1 MFKKLLG
8 TLLFF
13 AIASFSA
20 AGWAQVV
27 GYVHEVKGDVTMR
40 DLGKQPAK
48 AVVGDTFQQGAA
60 FTTGADGQV
69 SIKFEDGQVALIS
82 PNSQFVATTYVFN
95 KAKVA
100 DSNILLSLTR
110 GGLRFISGMIATT
123 NREKFA
129 VRTPTATAGVR
140 GSDGA
145 IALAGDGSIMASTS
159 EGAVTLT
166 VVVNGQPVT
175 VTIPAGAT
183 SFSVAGGAPTP
194 PGANPPIPP
203 ALAQVAAI
211 IRAIAV
217 ANPPGNA
224 PSNPTAVANAIKAAV
239 ALAQD
244 PNNVALQLAA
254 QAANVTATNANQVL
268 LQQAIA
274 GGGVP
279 PAPSGGVPGQPPA
292 APLTN
297 TEKQTIITL
306 PSGS

>member
-1 MFKKLLG
+1 MFKHILRSLI
-8 TLLFF
+8 FV
-13 AIASFSA
+13 ASMSLSA
-20 AGWAQVV
+20 VGWAQLV
-27 GYVHEVKGDVTMR
+27 GYVHEVKGDVTLR
-40 DLGKQPAK
+40 DAGKQPAK
-48 AVVGDTFQQGAA
+48 ALVGDTFQQGAT
-60 FTTGADGQV
+60 FTTGADGTV
-69 SIKFEDGQVALIS
+69 SIKFEDGQVAIIS

-110 GGLRFISGMIATT
+110 GGLRFVSGMIATT

-129 VRTPTATAGVR
+129 VRTNTATIGVR

-145 IALAGDGSIMASTS
+145 IGLAGDGSIMASTS

-183 SFSVAGGAPTP
+183 SFSVAGGPPTP
-194 PGANPPIPP
+194 PGVNPPIPA

-224 PSNPTAVANAIKAAV
+224 PANPAAVAAAIKAAV

-244 PNNVALQLAA
+244 PNNVALQQAA
-254 QAANVTATNANQVL
+254 QAAILAATNANQAL

-279 PAPSGGVPGQPPA
+279 AAGGVPGQPAA
-292 APLTN
+292 APLTK
-297 TEKQTIITL
+297 TETQTITTL